1 MKKTKNGKTFFLEG
15 EIIIFSSI
23 NLFEN
28 NYIRFSYIILF
39 VITRAGSGF
48 IYFFRERKTY
58 FEIQNSS
65 RVMGLLTRIFEGKV
79 ISSKSQENSIFF
91 FLLLLSPFY
100 VLARS
105 FFLSLFCL
113 LLSLD

>member
-39 VITRAGSGF
+39 VITRAGPGF

-58 FEIQNSS
+58 FENTKFLAGDGSADS
-65 RVMGLLTRIFEGKV
+65 HLRR
-79 ISSKSQENSIFF
+79 KSNFF
-91 FLLLLSPFY
+91 
-100 VLARS
+100 
-105 FFLSLFCL
+105 
-113 LLSLD
+113 